1 MSFLLLLI
9 VPFRSYKIY
18 LCFTEDKYNLPWY
31 SKSVHSP
38 ARSANNVYLCQKCET
53 MCFQWT
59 FKICF
64 AWETCKYTD
73 IIFLIRYSFASTT
86 LSTNTAES
94 GRPNP
99 SSTGTDLQKMTIAWQ
114 INNLRMIIYSLMLY
128 IVAIIRS
135 CSLLGVVLGLVPA
148 GHDPKQRVSSPAP
161 GGPISCSV

>member
-1 MSFLLLLI
+1 MQIMCTYAKNVRQCAFNGLLKFALLE
-9 VPFRSYKIY
+9 K
-18 LCFTEDKYNLPWY
+18 
-31 SKSVHSP
+31 H
-38 ARSANNVYLCQKCET
+38 ANIQ
-53 MCFQWT
+53 M
-59 FKICF
+59 
-64 AWETCKYTD
+64 
-73 IIFLIRYSFASTT
+73 IFLIRYSFASTT

-99 SSTGTDLQKMTIAWQ
+99 SSTDTDLQKMTIAWQ